1 MLKFMKKIP
10 GGLLL
15 IPMLI
20 SALFATF
27 APNLFKVAGITEAL
41 FTTKGIN
48 YIVGLICFLS
58 STALDLKK
66 LKKVI
71 RKQGSILLLKVILC
85 FGFGILFIKIFGL
98 GGVFGISALTFITA
112 ICSLNPSL
120 YLALSHDYG
129 SEDDEA
135 AFGLTGI
142 LCVPAFPILVYS
154 IAKASKID
162 WTPVISVLIPIILG
176 IIIGNLDNDMAGF
189 FGPAVTILTPFMGWA
204 FGAGINIINAVK
216 AGFQGIIL
224 TLIFYLLMFPI
235 IFFFERKILKEN
247 GITTF
252 GISSIAGLSV
262 SVPAIIANSDP
273 SVAAMSQTAIAQI
286 ALGVVLTS
294 IITPILTGIYT
305 KKMGIEKNK
314 IA

>member
-20 SALFATF
+20 SALFHTF
-27 APNLFKVAGITEAL
+27 LPDFFVVPGITEAI
-41 FTTKGIN
+41 FTTKGTN

-58 STALDLKK
+58 STAIDIKNISKVLKK
-66 LKKVI
+66 
-71 RKQGSILLLKVILC
+71 QGTILLLKIFLC
-85 FGFGILFIKIFGL
+85 FIFGIIFIKIFGL
-98 GGVFGISALTFITA
+98 DGVFGISALAFITC
-112 ICSLNPSL
+112 ICSINPSL

-129 SEDDEA
+129 NKDDEA

-154 IAKASKID
+154 ISKSSAID
-162 WTPVISVLIPIILG
+162 WTPVISVLIPIVLG
-176 IIIGNLDNDMAGF
+176 ILIGNLDKDMAKF
-189 FGPAVTILTPFMGWA
+189 FTPAVTILTPFMGWS
-204 FGAGINIINAVK
+204 FGAGINIIEALK
-216 AGFQGIIL
+216 AGPQGILVTIL
-224 TLIFYLLMFPI
+224 FYLLIFPP
-235 IFFFERKILKEN
+235 IFFYERKILKEN

-262 SVPAIIANSDP
+262 SVPTIIAHTDKSIGLIAN
-273 SVAAMSQTAIAQI
+273 TATAQI

-305 KKMGIEKNK
+305 DKKKIKKNT
-314 IA
+314 